1 MNMDKYGR
9 NTSVTSRNISVSLN
23 SMDSFQVATNQM
35 TSKDSFRAERNRCI
49 NLKTLLRTSMPDNFV
64 SKVYFASADSANFQ
78 RLFNFF
84 CLFQVQI
91 LFIPTAPEVNPNVNL
106 EQSPLSFLPCSQFP
120 SFNSF
125 RHVFI
130 INVACWE
137 YHQIKYNH
145 SRNIQW
151 EMIHYLVI
159 YKPNNHEELNK
170 IRVPNHHNNPNAI
183 NGDIIIFA

>member
-1 MNMDKYGR
+1 MYQSENPPQAFNARQLCLK
-9 NTSVTSRNISVSLN
+9 SVFCFSRFSKLSKAIQFFLLVPSSK
-23 SMDSFQVATNQM
+23 SFY
-35 TSKDSFRAERNRCI
+35 SEGPR
-49 NLKTLLRTSMPDNFV
+49 
-64 SKVYFASADSANFQ
+64 
-78 RLFNFF
+78 RLSE
-84 CLFQVQI
+84 
-91 LFIPTAPEVNPNVNL
+91 APNVNF

-130 INVACWE
+130 IDVACWE

-151 EMIHYLVI
+151 EMIHYLAT
-159 YKPNNHEELNK
+159 YTPNNHEELNK

-183 NGDIIIFA
+183 N